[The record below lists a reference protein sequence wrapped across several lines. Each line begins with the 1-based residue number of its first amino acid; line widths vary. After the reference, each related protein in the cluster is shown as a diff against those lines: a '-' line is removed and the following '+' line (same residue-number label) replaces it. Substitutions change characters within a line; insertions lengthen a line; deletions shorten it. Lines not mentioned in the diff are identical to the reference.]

1 MNDFIGLR
9 VLIVDNNNFIAK
21 TLYSILEAFGVRKIT
36 ICDTLEEAE
45 KKYYNSELDVIFI
58 DFMMENRSGLNFL
71 KTVRASNADKN
82 PSDIP
87 VILNTGVTDIDTIIM
102 ARDTGITEIIGK
114 PFSPDQIHQK
124 MHNALFNKRE
134 FINVDEYIGPNRR
147 RKQQNNPEWDGDNER
162 RHSAINNNEQAQD

>member
-21 TLYSILEAFGVRKIT
+21 TLYSILEAFGVRKI
-36 ICDTLEEAE
+36 IISDTLEEAE
-45 KKYYNSELDVIFI
+45 KKYYNNELDVIFI

-71 KTVRASNADKN
+71 KAVRASNADKN

-114 PFSPDQIHQK
+114 PFSPD
-124 MHNALFNKRE
+124 
-134 FINVDEYIGPNRR
+134 
-147 RKQQNNPEWDGDNER
+147 
-162 RHSAINNNEQAQD
+162 

>member
-9 VLIVDNNNFIAK
+9 VLIVDDNNFIAK

-58 DFMMENRSGLNFL
+58 DFMMENRSGLKFL
-71 KTVRASNADKN
+71 KNVRASNADKN
-82 PSDIP
+82 AADIP
-87 VILNTGVTDIDTIIM
+87 IILNTGVTDIDTITM
-102 ARDTGITEIIGK
+102 ARDSGITEVIGK
-114 PFSPDQIHQK
+114 PFSPDQVHQK
-124 MHNALFNKRE
+124 MHNALFNRRE

-147 RKQQNNPEWDGDNER
+147 RRQQHNPEWNGDNER
-162 RHSAINNNEQAQD
+162 RHSATNKAD